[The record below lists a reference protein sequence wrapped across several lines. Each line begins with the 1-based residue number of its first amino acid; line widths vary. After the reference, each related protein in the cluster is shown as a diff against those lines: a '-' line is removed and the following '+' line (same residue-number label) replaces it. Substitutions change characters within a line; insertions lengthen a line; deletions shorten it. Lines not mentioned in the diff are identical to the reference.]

1 MTITAM
7 QAALDRLHQGVT
19 DLMSSHG
26 WQAALN
32 FRSQFHSYSFFN
44 SLLILAQRPNAQLV
58 SGYRKWQQ
66 VGRQVRK
73 GEKGITILAP
83 MLRKDE
89 HDQEQKTLIGFKE
102 VKVFDVSQTDGEPIP
117 TTPKPVILEGD
128 TAFITSAITSLKAF
142 CAAQGI
148 PFDRRLDHPQALGV
162 YRHADN
168 SISLR
173 PGLPKLQ
180 ELKTFVHELAH
191 ALLHDPTSDRALAE
205 LEAESAAYLTLHQ
218 LGLDTSAYTFAYLA
232 NWADDLES
240 LIDAGHIAS
249 KAADQILVRLT
260 PLLRD
265 AAAQAGAEP
274 LTEQEPRAPKRAPI
288 FLSH

>member
-1 MTITAM
+1 MTITAT

-19 DLMSSHG
+19 DLMTSHG
-26 WQAALN
+26 WQAALK

-44 SLLILAQRPNAQLV
+44 SLLILAQRPDAQLV
-58 SGYRKWQQ
+58 SGYRKWQEL
-66 VGRQVRK
+66 GRQVRK
-73 GEKGITILAP
+73 GEKGIRILAP
-83 MLRKDE
+83 LLRKDE
-89 HDQEQKTLIGFKE
+89 HDQDTRFLIGFKE
-102 VKVFDVSQTDGEPIP
+102 VSVFDVGQTDGDPIP
-117 TTPKPVILEGD
+117 ATPKPVILEGD
-128 TAFITSAITSLKAF
+128 TALITSAIAALEAF

-148 PFDRRLDHPQALGV
+148 PFDRNLEHPRALGV

-168 SISLR
+168 SISLK

-191 ALLHDPTSDRALAE
+191 ALLHNPTTDRALAE

-232 NWADDLES
+232 NWADDVGS

-249 KAADQILVRLT
+249 TAADQILLHLE
-260 PLLRD
+260 PLLSNN
-265 AAAQAGAEP
+265 AQAGGEP
-274 LTEQEPRAPKRAPI
+274 ATEPEPPTPKRPPI